1 MKIVNHL
8 FGSLSKIC
16 ILYLVSATILILGRN
31 ANAASGISPPIK
43 EWSFSGLFGTFD
55 QASKQRGLQVY
66 REICAGCHSLNLIAF
81 RNLADLG
88 YNEEQ
93 IKELASEYEIEDGP
107 NEDGELFMRPGRPS
121 DYFPDPYPNAKA
133 AAAANN
139 GKAPPDLSLITKA
152 RAGGGDS
159 SIRYSLKHPSG
170 YPLGADY
177 LFALL
182 VGYEEAPENF
192 IGENYNKY
200 YPGNS
205 IAMSQPFEQDSVEYE
220 DGTEASLEQIA
231 TDITTFLAWAA
242 EPELEERK
250 RLGIKV
256 VLFLIFLTG
265 LMYAVKRKIWSDL
278 H

>member
-1 MKIVNHL
+1 MIETIMKL
-8 FGSLSKIC
+8 LSKIC

-133 AAAANN
+133 AAASNN

>member
-1 MKIVNHL
+1 MIETIMKL
-8 FGSLSKIC
+8 LSKIC

>member
-1 MKIVNHL
+1 MIL
-8 FGSLSKIC
+8 DAIFGDIIRLITKPFVEIYKHKKVSLYESRN
-16 ILYLVSATILILGRN
+16 SACKK
-31 ANAASGISPPIK
+31 A
-43 EWSFSGLFGTFD
+43 
-55 QASKQRGLQVY
+55 RGDY
-66 REICAGCHSLNLIAF
+66 IAF
-81 RNLADLG
+81 LDVDDFWEKNKL
-88 YNEEQ
+88 EEQ